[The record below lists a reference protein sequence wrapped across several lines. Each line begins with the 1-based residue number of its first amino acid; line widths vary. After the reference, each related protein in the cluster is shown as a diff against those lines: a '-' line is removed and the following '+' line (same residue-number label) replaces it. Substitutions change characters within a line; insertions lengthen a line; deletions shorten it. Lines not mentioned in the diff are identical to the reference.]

1 MMLLGISFILPNA
14 VFIYFGLYLIM
25 YRRFREYVAM
35 ALTSWSDMIPS
46 LKPYE
51 DPNEVDAFDFE
62 EVGDPRFGIVQVIVA
77 K

>member
-1 MMLLGISFILPNA
+1 
-14 VFIYFGLYLIM
+14 
-25 YRRFREYVAM
+25 M
-35 ALTSWSDMIPS
+35 ALPSWSEMIPS

>member
-1 MMLLGISFILPNA
+1 
-14 VFIYFGLYLIM
+14 
-25 YRRFREYVAM
+25 M
-35 ALTSWSDMIPS
+35 ALPSWSDMIPS

-77 K
+77 KWRHRYLPNIDVSR